1 MMPLPDAIKRSPRV
15 YTLLQ
20 NQDLENVTA
29 DTLADVGDPI
39 AIEEAN
45 EDELRR
51 LCLIA
56 FARMVT
62 KGSFDGWLT
71 AGGGGEQAYQV
82 PSAVLGATGQ
92 FKYWNIGTQWAGCG
106 GTGVSAQNLSAESQ
120 FFNPFIAPQTG
131 APVGVSITVNS
142 GTTDQNLYVSFY
154 DSSDAGYPS
163 TLLGYA
169 TIDTDSTGAIRVT
182 SFTEPSAGTLTFTA
196 GTQYYFGINKSGTE
210 TPNLIFMNGDEQ
222 VAIVPDNVV
231 AGTANQERGIESVST
246 TVIAPA
252 DIADT
257 TVIQGTGAGGNTRL
271 CVWLD
276 F

>member
-1 MMPLPDAIKRSPRV
+1 MPLPDASKKSPRV

-20 NQDLENVTA
+20 NTDLDNVTFA
-29 DTLADVGDPI
+29 NVQAVGNPI

-45 EDELRR
+45 EDEMRR
-51 LCLIA
+51 LVLVNLCRL
-56 FARMVT
+56 VT
-62 KGSFDGWLT
+62 SGEWTGLLT
-71 AGGGGEQAYQV
+71 SGGGGEQAYQI

-154 DSSDAGYPS
+154 DSSDEGYPS
-163 TLLGYA
+163 TLLGFA
-169 TIDTDSTGAIRVT
+169 TIDTDSTGSVRVT

-231 AGTANQERGIESVST
+231 AGTANQERGIESVDT

>member
-1 MMPLPDAIKRSPRV
+1 MPLPDADKRSPRV

-20 NQDLENVTA
+20 NLDLENVTA
-29 DTLADVGDPI
+29 ANLSDVADTI
-39 AIEEAN
+39 SIEEQN

-51 LCLIA
+51 ICLVA

-71 AGGGGEQAYQV
+71 SGGGGEQAYQV

-106 GTGVSAQNLSAESQ
+106 GTSVSAQNLSAESQ

-131 APVGVSITVNS
+131 APAGVSISVNS
-142 GTTDQNLYVSFY
+142 ATTDQNLYVSFY
-154 DSSDAGYPS
+154 SSSDAGYPS
-163 TLLGYA
+163 TLLGYGILS
-169 TIDTDSTGAIRVT
+169 TVSTGTVRIT
-182 SFTEPSAGTLTFTA
+182 SFTEASTGSLTFTA

-231 AGTANQERGIESVST
+231 AGTANQERGIESVAT
-246 TVIAPA
+246 TTDAPT
-252 DIADT
+252 DIANT